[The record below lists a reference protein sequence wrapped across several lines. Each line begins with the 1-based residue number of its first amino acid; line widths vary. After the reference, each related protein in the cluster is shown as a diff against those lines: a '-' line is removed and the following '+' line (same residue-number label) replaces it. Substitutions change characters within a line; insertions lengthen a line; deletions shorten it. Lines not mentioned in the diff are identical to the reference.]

1 MSNAHNHI
9 ALARELAEHFLSALR
24 VESGN
29 GELFEMLEGAEGG
42 GCPALPGESIEAIR
56 ANIKRA
62 LSLASQPVQATTTT
76 GRNRERQQVAAELQ
90 RKDLHLLCRVA
101 LALLEDAHA

>member
-9 ALARELAEHFLSALR
+9 ALARELAEHFLSAPG

-29 GELFEMLEGAEGG
+29 GELFEMLEGAEDG

-62 LSLASQPVQATTTT
+62 LSLASQPVQATTT
-76 GRNRERQQVAAELQ
+76 GRNRERQQVASELQ

-101 LALLEDAHA
+101 LALLEDDHA